1 MTGRSNDRVRPEHL
15 VRGAELAADALE
27 PHEGADWSARAGE
40 LEWDVETTVAHVVG
54 ALAKST
60 LYLAS
65 RSTRFIAINP
75 AKFRAAT
82 PTELVQSIVPAAQAL
97 AHTADASPP
106 GSLAYHVSGM
116 TDAEGYLAMDLG
128 ELLVHPWDAC
138 RGLGVDFHGA
148 DELAARVLARSY
160 PWVEADPNEGP
171 WRTLLWALGRISLAD
186 RPRLEADGLPGVREP
201 LDRWDGKPPAAR
213 RSDIVEWIPEQGG
226 VWRPVYRA

>member
-1 MTGRSNDRVRPEHL
+1 VRPEHV
-15 VRGAELAADALE
+15 VRAAELAAEALA
-27 PHEGADWSARAGE
+27 PHDGADWSERAGE
-40 LEWDVETTVAHVVG
+40 LEWDVETTVAHMVG

-75 AKFRAAT
+75 AKFRNAT
-82 PTELVQSIVPAAQAL
+82 PTELVQSIVPVAQAL

-116 TDAEGYLAMDLG
+116 TDAEGYLAMGLG

-148 DELAARVLARSY
+148 DELAACVLARSY
-160 PWVEADPNEGP
+160 PWVETHPDEGA
-171 WRTLLWALGRISLAD
+171 WQTLLWALGRISLAD

-201 LDRWDGKPPAAR
+201 LDRWDGNPPPPR
-213 RSDIVEWIPEQGG
+213 RSDIVEWIPEREG